1 MTNLTI
7 ILGFTFLSF
16 LVIYFMLKSNRGQ
29 KEPVSA
35 LIYASLFGIVGFII
49 AGFLEYFLI
58 PANFLN
64 NYSSLLNLLIGTTLV
79 GIIEELLKFGPL
91 ALFIYKKRYFN
102 EHIDGIIYFV
112 IAGLTFGLFENILYT
127 INYGS
132 KTGLTRMLLTPL
144 FHGALTGMV
153 GYFLIKNK
161 LDKKNP
167 LHIVWVLLI
176 AIILHAFYDFGL
188 LSANNLYILF
198 SVFIT
203 LSLSV
208 VLFIIFIKSLDLDKE
223 EGLSVVGINNYCRS
237 CGAPNPDNHL
247 YCIKC
252 GKRA

>member
-91 ALFIYKKRYFN
+91 ALFIYKKRYF
-102 EHIDGIIYFV
+102 
-112 IAGLTFGLFENILYT
+112 
-127 INYGS
+127 
-132 KTGLTRMLLTPL
+132 
-144 FHGALTGMV
+144 
-153 GYFLIKNK
+153 
-161 LDKKNP
+161 
-167 LHIVWVLLI
+167 
-176 AIILHAFYDFGL
+176 
-188 LSANNLYILF
+188 
-198 SVFIT
+198 
-203 LSLSV
+203 
-208 VLFIIFIKSLDLDKE
+208 
-223 EGLSVVGINNYCRS
+223 
-237 CGAPNPDNHL
+237 
-247 YCIKC
+247 
-252 GKRA
+252 